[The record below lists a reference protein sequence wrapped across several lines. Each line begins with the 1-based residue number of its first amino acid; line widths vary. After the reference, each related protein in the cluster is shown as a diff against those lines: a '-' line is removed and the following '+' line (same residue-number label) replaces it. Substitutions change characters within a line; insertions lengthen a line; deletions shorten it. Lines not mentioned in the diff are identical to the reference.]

1 MFSRSLAKFRE
12 FDDER
17 KFTDAKLKMIKDYKN
32 KLVEAPF
39 RKAFGVL
46 TQILING
53 KFSYEEYIDAFEK
66 ITWEDFKGF
75 EKNFLKLV
83 RFEWLIEGNI
93 DSATAIKVSEDFE
106 TQFR

>member
-1 MFSRSLAKFRE
+1 MFSKSLRKFRE

-17 KFTDAKLKMIKDYKN
+17 KFTDAKLKMVKDFKN

-53 KFSYEEYIDAFEK
+53 KFSYEEDLLNM
-66 ITWEDFKGF
+66 THVLEDLAASGWRPGEGF
-75 EKNFLKLV
+75 TMPPASPN
-83 RFEWLIEGNI
+83 RNY
-93 DSATAIKVSEDFE
+93 T
-106 TQFR
+106 RR